1 MDVKSHM
8 HNDHAELRSLG
19 QDILNASD
27 GGDVGG
33 RDNQF
38 DLYDIQV
45 RRHLAVIE
53 EVLLTP
59 LRKDAD
65 AADACADIKARHK
78 ELRRELSALDRPDK
92 GSHEWTAEFRNF
104 TEMFEAVCTRHEA
117 LLGHAD
123 HLTSGSSGTSRTLGE
138 DYHEAKLRRMKGHP
152 WSWNRVAPSRNVAA
166 AAVGAAAIAGAA
178 YAATRYFNSGRRSSG
193 RQEDDFELRLETD
206 ENLRLISSSKVEGTD
221 VVDRDGAKI
230 GTISSFMVD
239 KYTGRVAYAVMSFGG
254 MMGLGASLFPL
265 PWPVLDYDEK
275 AGGYMLDISKEE
287 MMNAPRF
294 EANDEPEFDA
304 DYRREI
310 LLFYRPLSTGAGS
323 YSSSGSP
330 DSWNAS
336 TSAST
341 SASAASPMASPEPTS
356 VG

>member
-1 MDVKSHM
+1 MDVLSHM
-8 HNDHAELRSLG
+8 HNDHAGLRSLG
-19 QDILNASD
+19 QDILKAMDSSD
-27 GGDVGG
+27 AAG

-38 DLYDIQV
+38 DLYDIQM
-45 RRHLAVIE
+45 RRHLAVVE

-59 LRKDAD
+59 LKKDPD
-65 AADACADIKARHK
+65 AADACADVKARHK
-78 ELRRELSALDRPDK
+78 ELRRELSSLDRPNK
-92 GSHEWTAEFRNF
+92 GSAEWTAEFRNF
-104 TEMFEAVCTRHEA
+104 MEMFEAVCTRHEA
-117 LLGHAD
+117 LLSHGD
-123 HLTSGSSGTSRTLGE
+123 HISGTLGE
-138 DYHEAKLRRMKGHP
+138 DYTEAKLRRMKGMP
-152 WSWNRVAPSRNVAA
+152 WSWNRVAPSRNVTAA
-166 AAVGAAAIAGAA
+166 ALGVAAVAGAA
-178 YAATRYFNSGRRSSG
+178 LAATRYFNSGRRSSG

-206 ENLRLISSSKVEGTD
+206 ENLRLISSSKVEGTN

-254 MMGLGASLFPL
+254 TMGFGASLFPL
-265 PWPVLDYDEK
+265 PWPVLDYDER

-287 MMNAPRF
+287 MANAPRF
-294 EANDEPEFDA
+294 EANNEPEFDA

-310 LLFYRPLSTGAGS
+310 LLFYRPLSTGSGS
-323 YSSSGSP
+323 YSSAGSP

-336 TSAST
+336 TSLST